1 MYGKK
6 WWSTNVSAKLLSD
19 LVIFSIP
26 SSGIPLDFCE
36 QIRVVAWIYFMYF
49 IAGIN
54 TKQFWNIP
62 EEELFARLRILNL
75 SIRSFVN
82 AFVDIALTFF
92 DSSLNSFLFDVTSF
106 SLWTKSVFFTK
117 LAISLLLAKFACD
130 NFAVIFFDVNLLNS
144 WVVIYL
150 SWQWSV
156 VILFSI
162 SLNFVL

>member
-54 TKQFWNIP
+54 TK
-62 EEELFARLRILNL
+62 
-75 SIRSFVN
+75 
-82 AFVDIALTFF
+82 
-92 DSSLNSFLFDVTSF
+92 
-106 SLWTKSVFFTK
+106 
-117 LAISLLLAKFACD
+117 
-130 NFAVIFFDVNLLNS
+130 
-144 WVVIYL
+144 
-150 SWQWSV
+150 
-156 VILFSI
+156 
-162 SLNFVL
+162 